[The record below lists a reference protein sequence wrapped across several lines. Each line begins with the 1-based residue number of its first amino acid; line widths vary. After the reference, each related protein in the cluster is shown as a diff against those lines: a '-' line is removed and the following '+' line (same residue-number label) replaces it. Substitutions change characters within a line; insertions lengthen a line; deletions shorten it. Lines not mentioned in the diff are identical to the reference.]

1 MKKLITLALG
11 LALSATAFAGDFA
24 DITIP
29 ELKKA
34 IAEKSVTVI
43 DVNGSDSY
51 KAGHIPTAI
60 DFTTAEA
67 TFAKSLPADKGALV
81 VAYCGSPKCVAY
93 QAAAKKVKEMGYTNI
108 KHLSAGITGW
118 KEAGEKTEMAA
129 K

>member
-1 MKKLITLALG
+1 MNKLITLVLG
-11 LALSATAFAGDFA
+11 CAFSVTAFAGEFA
-24 DITIP
+24 EITIP

-60 DFTTAEA
+60 DFGKDGAVLE
-67 TFAKSLPADKGALV
+67 KSLPTDKSALI
-81 VAYCGSPKCVAY
+81 VAYCGGPKCQAY
-93 QAAAKKVKEMGYTNI
+93 QAAAKKVKELGYTNV
-108 KHLSAGITGW
+108 KHLSAGIAGW
-118 KEAGEKTEMAA
+118 KEAGEPTESAT